1 MGWFSKDID
10 GKDLFNHF
18 VMTVGSV
25 YLMYTK
31 TLKKEFNSNTE
42 EGLEFF
48 EKFAWIL
55 EGKTHDYLPRGVK
68 ATKEQ
73 ELTVQFASELVRN
86 ALFSDVNYG
95 IKEHVIRFGKLF
107 EDSHGNG
114 FSTEDWKDPS
124 IEEFRLKL
132 MSYGCC
138 FIPL

>member
-10 GKDLFNHF
+10 GKHLFNHF

-25 YLMYTK
+25 YLMYSK
-31 TLKKEFNSNTE
+31 TLEKEFNTSTE

-73 ELTVQFASELVRN
+73 ELTVQFASELVRD
-86 ALFSDVNYG
+86 ALFTDKNYG
-95 IKEHVIRFGKLF
+95 IKEHVIRFGELF
-107 EDSHGNG
+107 EDSHGKG